1 MDSAESDI
9 DATARCITGSI
20 RRFLVAWNSVPGPT
34 LRSVVGDGAVV
45 EGQIASGVNRAPEG
59 ITSWSVKDESWSVDE
74 GGDVPGEGALVEVQG
89 AGVVDAAAV
98 AAAVAVAVGR
108 VVVDGGV
115 GDGQRARVVDTA
127 AAAETPGVVAV
138 GRVVVDGGVGDRQR
152 ATVVDAAAIGVLVVA
167 VGAVGRVVV
176 DGRVGDRQRAR

>member
-59 ITSWSVKDESWSVDE
+59 ITSWSVRDESWSVDE
-74 GGDVPGEGALVEVQG
+74 GDVSGEGALVEVQG

-98 AAAVAVAVGR
+98 AAAVAVVVGR

-138 GRVVVDGGVGDRQR
+138 GRVV
-152 ATVVDAAAIGVLVVA
+152 
-167 VGAVGRVVV
+167 
-176 DGRVGDRQRAR
+176 